1 MTDWADPLLRARKA
15 LANVEAAATLEKWEL
30 AYSECERLRMLATE
44 ILLAVKRRDIERNT
58 LGKFA
63 ATPYRAPE

>member
-30 AYSECERLRMLATE
+30 AYSECERLRLLATE

-58 LGKFA
+58 KANLA
-63 ATPYRAPE
+63 